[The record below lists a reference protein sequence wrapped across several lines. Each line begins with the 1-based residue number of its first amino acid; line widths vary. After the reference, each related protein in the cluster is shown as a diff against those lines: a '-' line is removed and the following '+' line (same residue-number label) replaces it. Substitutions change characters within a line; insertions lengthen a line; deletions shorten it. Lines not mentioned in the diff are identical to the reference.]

1 MNVLYV
7 DGTQALLLSP
17 TKTAEPGPIKNLRAM
32 ASSIKAK
39 GPTLLVLHGQLQQ
52 EKAPPAVPK
61 DNLLPFLDTKFQSFV
76 STTPGSDTLFTLHD
90 RALVAQVNAAARGT
104 GLRITEVI
112 PFASAALRAAGLPDS
127 AVIIHPL
134 DDTFE
139 VTVASPAHLV
149 TRSQAR
155 NDRQDLEKVAHTALN
170 RPIANGDTPHLIVIG
185 EPATGLTLPAPITAT
200 WLPLDVA
207 LRGAKVPAPKQPAT
221 AGGVVAAFSRRLD
234 AATTIHPSLYVAL
247 AATAIINGGLFA
259 LATATKGQNAVL
271 EGQRA
276 TLEQQALETQRLRAR
291 NEQLAAKVAQA
302 QTLMSNKGPLA
313 ADLPLIAARA
323 SSIQGALVRLAG
335 PNSPTETD
343 TRAFGTAVDRTYDLS
358 AVTRS
363 PQDLVRAYQ
372 VGGLSV
378 DVRNIA
384 CKAQSC
390 DVTFRTA
397 PISQAATP
405 TPQAAPTPNAT
416 TSPGAVSG
424 AATAG
429 GTP

>member
-17 TKTAEPGPIKNLRAM
+17 TKTAEPGPLKNLRAM

-155 NDRQDLEKVAHTALN
+155 NDRQDLEKVAQTALS
-170 RPIANGDTPHLIVIG
+170 RPVAVGDTPQLLLIG
-185 EPATGLTLPAPITAT
+185 EPTPSFNLPAAITAQ
-200 WLPLDVA
+200 WIPLDVV
-207 LRGAKVPAPKQPAT
+207 LRGARVPAPKQPT
-221 AGGVVAAFSRRLD
+221 TTGGVVAAFSRRLD

-247 AATAIINGGLFA
+247 ALAAIINGGLFA
-259 LATATKGQNAVL
+259 LGTATNGQNAVL

-302 QTLMSNKGPLA
+302 QKLMTNKGPLA
-313 ADLPLIAARA
+313 TDLPLIAGRA
-323 SSIQGALVRLAG
+323 GSIQGALVRLAG
-335 PNSPTETD
+335 PNPPSETD
-343 TRAFGTAVDRTYDLS
+343 TRAFGSTVDRTYDLS
-358 AVTRS
+358 AVTSS

-372 VGGLSV
+372 MGGLSV
-378 DVRNIA
+378 DVRSIDCNTLP
-384 CKAQSC
+384 C

-397 PISQAATP
+397 PITQTSAPPAQPPTSSTVPEPGVTATS
-405 TPQAAPTPNAT
+405 T
-416 TSPGAVSG
+416 
-424 AATAG
+424 G

>member
-1 MNVLYV
+1 MNVLYF

-17 TKTAEPGPIKNLRAM
+17 TKTAEPGPLKNLCAM

-39 GPTLLVLHGQLQQ
+39 GATLLILHGHLQV
-52 EKAPPAVPK
+52 EKTPPAVPK
-61 DNLLPFLDTKFQSFV
+61 DSLLPYLDTKLQGFV
-76 STTPGSDTLFTLHD
+76 TTTPGSDTAFTVHD
-90 RALVAQVNAAARGT
+90 RAHLAQVSAAIRGT

-155 NDRQDLEKVAHTALN
+155 NDRQDLEKVAQTALS
-170 RPIANGDTPHLIVIG
+170 RPVAVGDTPQLLLIG
-185 EPATGLTLPAPITAT
+185 EPTPSFDLPAAITAQ
-200 WLPLDVA
+200 WIPLDVA
-207 LRGAKVPAPKQPAT
+207 LRGARVPAPKQPT
-221 AGGVVAAFSRRLD
+221 TTGGVVAAFSRRLD

-247 AATAIINGGLFA
+247 ALAAITNGGLFA
-259 LATATKGQNAVL
+259 LGTATNGQNAVL

-302 QTLMSNKGPLA
+302 QKLMTNKGPLA
-313 ADLPLIAARA
+313 TDLPLIAGRA
-323 SSIQGALVRLAG
+323 GSIQGALVRLAG
-335 PNSPTETD
+335 PNPPSETD
-343 TRAFGTAVDRTYDLS
+343 TRAFGSAVDRTYDLS
-358 AVTRS
+358 AVTSS

-372 VGGLSV
+372 MGGLSV
-378 DVRNIA
+378 DVRSIDCNTLP
-384 CKAQSC
+384 C

-397 PISQAATP
+397 PITQTPAPPAQPPTSSTVPEPGVAATS
-405 TPQAAPTPNAT
+405 T
-416 TSPGAVSG
+416 
-424 AATAG
+424 G

>member
-1 MNVLYV
+1 MNVLYF

-17 TKTAEPGPIKNLRAM
+17 TKTAEPGPLKNLRAM

-39 GPTLLVLHGQLQQ
+39 GATLLILHGHLQV
-52 EKAPPAVPK
+52 EKPPPAVPK
-61 DNLLPFLDTKFQSFV
+61 DSLLPYLDTKLQGFV
-76 STTPGSDTLFTLHD
+76 TTTPGSDTAFTVHD
-90 RALVAQVNAAARGT
+90 RAHLAQVSAAIRGT

-139 VTVASPAHLV
+139 VTVASPAQLV

-155 NDRQDLEKVAHTALN
+155 NDRQDLEKVAQTALS
-170 RPIANGDTPHLIVIG
+170 RPVAVGDTPQLLLIG
-185 EPATGLTLPAPITAT
+185 EPTPSFDLPAAITAQ
-200 WLPLDVA
+200 WIPLDVA
-207 LRGAKVPAPKQPAT
+207 LRGARVPAPKQPT
-221 AGGVVAAFSRRLD
+221 TTGGVVAAFSRRLD

-323 SSIQGALVRLAG
+323 GSIQGALARLAG
-335 PNSPTETD
+335 PNAPTETD

-358 AVTRS
+358 AVTSS

-405 TPQAAPTPNAT
+405 TPQVAPTPNAT